1 VAELTKERDTGA
13 GRQLAPRLHALER
26 AVDASRGM
34 MPEEVVDRASA
45 VRANAGERLA
55 RGDAAIVVALAGGT
69 GSGKSTLFNALAGD
83 DVAEVGVRRPT
94 TTDPVALVVG
104 DIEGA
109 DSLLDWLEVRKR
121 FTPEA
126 KIGLD
131 SGLIVLDLPDHD
143 SIRADHKATVDRLVQ
158 RVDVLLWV
166 LDPQKYAQ
174 GILHRGYLKDLRQHA
189 EVQLVA
195 LNKVDQLVAAER
207 DACVADLRRILSSEG
222 LGKVKIYSISAT
234 EGTGMGKLRTALSE
248 LADRRTAAL
257 QRIDGDLRKA
267 ADDLAAHL
275 GLPPEKPLDPDPLVE
290 VVGAA
295 ARVDDRAAAEA
306 QRYSTAA
313 RRATRPPLLRAVSGI
328 VPRRSPSSTF
338 ALEDFDPEARDPS
351 PVAVQHA
358 LQELSVQ
365 YGRGLTRPWRSRL
378 REVALN
384 ASEPLQRLTSDALAR
399 VTASPP
405 RRSWWRPLSAAWGIF
420 ELVALAG
427 IVWLLVLAAS
437 TYLEL
442 PVADPPVVTGIS
454 LPIVLVVGGLIGWI
468 VFRVARERA
477 VATGAKRYGQ
487 WVRRQYHSEIAEA
500 VKEAIAPLAV
510 EIAAYQRLVEDL
522 RAVVG

>member
-1 VAELTKERDTGA
+1 MAELSKEPGQD
-13 GRQLAPRLHALER
+13 LAPRLHALER
-26 AVDASRGM
+26 AVEASRGM
-34 MPEEVVDRASA
+34 MPPDVVDRASA
-45 VRANAGERLA
+45 VRVNAGERLA

-69 GSGKSTLFNALAGD
+69 GSGKSTLFNNLAGD

-104 DIEGA
+104 EIEGA

-121 FTPEA
+121 FTPER
-126 KIGLD
+126 KIGLE

-143 SIRADHKATVDRLVQ
+143 SIRSDHKETVDRLVQ

-195 LNKVDQLVAAER
+195 LNKVDELVAAER
-207 DACVADLRRILSSEG
+207 DTCVADLRRILASEG
-222 LGKVKIYSISAT
+222 LGKVPIYPISAT
-234 EGTGMGKLRTALSE
+234 EGTGLGKLRAAISE

-267 ADDLAAHL
+267 ADDLAAQL

-306 QRYSTAA
+306 DRYKIAA
-313 RRATRPPLLRAVSGI
+313 RRATRPPLLRALSGI
-328 VPRRSPSSTF
+328 VRRREPSSTF
-338 ALEDFDPEARDPS
+338 SWHDFDPEARDPS

-358 LQELSVQ
+358 LQELSVR

-384 ASEPLQRLTSDALAR
+384 ASEPLQRLTSDALGR
-399 VTASPP
+399 VTATPP
-405 RRSWWRPLSAAWGIF
+405 KRSWWRPLSLLWGVF
-420 ELVALAG
+420 ELIALVG

-437 TYLEL
+437 TFLGL
-442 PVADPPVVTGIS
+442 PALDPPASVGGIS
-454 LPIVLVVGGLIGWI
+454 LPIVLSVGGIVGWI
-468 VFRVARERA
+468 VFRLVRERLI
-477 VATGAKRYGQ
+477 ATGAKRYAQ
-487 WVRRQYHSEIAEA
+487 WVRRAYHTEIAEA